1 MPDQSET
8 TQLLRQ
14 VRTGN
19 REVFDRLFAQVYDEL
34 RVIAH
39 RRLRQFRPGETLD
52 TTGLVHEAYLKLV
65 DQTGA
70 ESAHRTHFMALASR
84 AMRFIVVDHA
94 RSRSRQKRGA
104 GAAPVSLDTIQLA
117 AKQRATE
124 VLAHDEAL
132 EARAHTTE
140 RLCRLVEYRFF
151 GGLSYDEIAEVTG
164 RSVPTVK
171 RDWSLARAW
180 LHRTMQTAEG

>member
-1 MPDQSET
+1 MPTQAET
-8 TQLLRQ
+8 TQLLRDT
-14 VRTGN
+14 RTGS
-19 REVFDRLFAQVYDEL
+19 REAFDRLFAQVYDEL

-65 DQTGA
+65 DQTGVEA
-70 ESAHRTHFMALASR
+70 ADRAHFLAIASR
-84 AMRFIVVDHA
+84 AMRYIVVDYA
-94 RSRSRQKRGA
+94 RTRSRQKRGSGGVA
-104 GAAPVSLDTIQLA
+104 VPLEAIQLA
-117 AKQRATE
+117 ANQRAADL
-124 VLAHDEAL
+124 LALDEAL
-132 EARAHTTE
+132 ESLGRESE

-171 RDWSLARAW
+171 RDWSVARAW
-180 LHRTMQTAEG
+180 LHRTMQTVEG

>member
-1 MPDQSET
+1 
-8 TQLLRQ
+8 
-14 VRTGN
+14 
-19 REVFDRLFAQVYDEL
+19 
-34 RVIAH
+34 
-39 RRLRQFRPGETLD
+39 
-52 TTGLVHEAYLKLV
+52 
-65 DQTGA
+65 
-70 ESAHRTHFMALASR
+70 
-84 AMRFIVVDHA
+84 MRFIVVDYA

-117 AKQRATE
+117 AKQRATD
-124 VLAHDEAL
+124 VLALDEAL
-132 EARAHTTE
+132 EALAHSSE

>member
-1 MPDQSET
+1 MPTPAET

-14 VRTGN
+14 ARSGS
-19 REVFDRLFAQVYDEL
+19 REAFDRLFAQVYEEL
-34 RVIAH
+34 RRIAH

-52 TTGLVHEAYLKLV
+52 TTGLVHEVYLRLV
-65 DQTGA
+65 DQTGV
-70 ESAHRTHFMALASR
+70 ESADRSHFLALASR
-84 AMRFIVVDHA
+84 AMRFIVVDYA
-94 RSRSRQKRGA
+94 RSRSRRKRDAG
-104 GAAPVSLDTIQLA
+104 GAAVPLETVQLA
-117 AKQRATE
+117 ASQRASDL
-124 VLAHDEAL
+124 LALDEAL
-132 EARAHTTE
+132 EALGRSSE

-180 LHRTMQTAEG
+180 LHRSMRTAEG

>member
-70 ESAHRTHFMALASR
+70 ESADRTHFMALASR
-84 AMRFIVVDHA
+84 AMRFIVVDYA

-117 AKQRATE
+117 AKQRATD
-124 VLAHDEAL
+124 VLALDEAL
-132 EARAHTTE
+132 EALAHSSE